1 MDYILIHIDP
11 ISIKKRSL
19 ISLMAQTSTP
29 QSFIITTKDKL
40 SSLNVKNGQMIFVK
54 DKGKIYYD
62 WDNKRLA
69 YHDIIE
75 LSTNSEREDL
85 ESPVNNKCYLVEEDH
100 TLWQYRSDSWFK
112 LTNEPNVVFAP
123 SPLELPSI
131 GGKENVL
138 YIADKKLYIYNK
150 ELSSFE
156 EIAKDNFVWGS
167 F

>member
-1 MDYILIHIDP
+1 
-11 ISIKKRSL
+11 
-19 ISLMAQTSTP
+19 
-29 QSFIITTKDKL
+29 
-40 SSLNVKNGQMIFVK
+40 MIFVK

-100 TLWQYRSDSWFK
+100 TLWQYRGNSWFK